1 MGVFRFIDMKILL
14 VSLALG
20 LFAVYITMPDQR
32 LIYVYPTPE
41 NVDVMQYKDSTDTCF
56 SIKQTEVACP
66 INEKDIAKI
75 PIQA

>member
-14 VSLALG
+14 ISLALG

-41 NVDVMQYKDSTDTCF
+41 NVDILQYKDRTDSCF

-66 INEKDIAKI
+66 VNEKDIAKI
-75 PIQA
+75 PMQA